1 MIKIWIIYIWVRLK
15 FEINALQNNLG
26 KDSNVQN
33 PDSPDFEISR
43 KSGTGHDVPTS
54 PKIILGENRQAA
66 LPRPVPKIESML
78 HNKGPNVKRPKVSFG
93 PISSIDDCHDTEL
106 CPSVTN
112 KRLERL
118 KPKRSASFKSFF
130 RGSKLNLAVVDL
142 GIIWTLQKMFWI

>member
-1 MIKIWIIYIWVRLK
+1 M
-15 FEINALQNNLG
+15 
-26 KDSNVQN
+26 
-33 PDSPDFEISR
+33 SPN
-43 KSGTGHDVPTS
+43 
-54 PKIILGENRQAA
+54 IILGENRQVA
-66 LPRPVPKIESML
+66 LPCPVPQNSKIESML

-93 PISSIDDCHDTEL
+93 PISSIDDCRDTEV

-142 GIIWTLQKMFWI
+142 GII